1 MTEISRRHITAREAQ
16 DCLGIPAGTIRGWA
30 KDEAKLCPVSIDAN
44 GERWYR
50 LADVLE
56 LAATTRRRKSHCR
69 PNRRRRDIT
78 RSQQD
83 DACAETGEAA

>member
-16 DCLGIPAGTIRGWA
+16 DCLGIPASTIRVWA
-30 KDEAKLCPVSIDAN
+30 WRGKLHAVSIDRN

-56 LAATTRRRKSHCR
+56 LRDTRAEWLVRHPPGLHGVMAT
-69 PNRRRRDIT
+69 
-78 RSQQD
+78 Q
-83 DACAETGEAA
+83 